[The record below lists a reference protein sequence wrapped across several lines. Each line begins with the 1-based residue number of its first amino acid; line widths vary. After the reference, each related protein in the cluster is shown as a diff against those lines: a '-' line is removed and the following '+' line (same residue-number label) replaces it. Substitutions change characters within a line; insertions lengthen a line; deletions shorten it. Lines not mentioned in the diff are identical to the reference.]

1 MKRKYRLLRSARRTL
16 AMEITREGELV
27 VRAPRRL
34 PLREIEAFIE
44 EHEDWLE
51 RHFARW
57 EERQRKQRARAA
69 EPIGRKE
76 LQSLAEQAA
85 RELPTRVE
93 RMAARMGVSYGRITI
108 RSQKTLWGSC
118 SEKGNLSFNCLLMKL
133 PEEITDYVIVHELTH
148 RRHMNHSRAFWQE
161 VERVM
166 PDYRER
172 RRVLKEAGGIW
183 IEALREGERL
193 RRRPCSCV
201 REGRNI

>member
-1 MKRKYRLLRSARRTL
+1 MEKKYRLVRSARRTL

-44 EHEDWLE
+44 KHEDWVAQ
-51 RHFARW
+51 HFVRW
-57 EERQRKQRARAA
+57 EERQKKQRARAE
-69 EPIGRKE
+69 EPIGCRERQCLLK
-76 LQSLAEQAA
+76 QAA
-85 RELPTRVE
+85 RELPPRVE

-118 SEKGNLSFNCLLMKL
+118 SAKGNLSFNCLLMKL
-133 PEEITDYVIVHELTH
+133 PEEVTDYVIVHELAH

-172 RRVLKEAGGIW
+172 RRALKETGGVW

-193 RRRPCSCV
+193 QQP
-201 REGRNI
+201 